1 MRARTERRLAK
12 IEAAV
17 RDVLLPDALVKLAFD
32 TFHSSGKLPEHDAL
46 ATAVVERAL
55 FGDDPE
61 DFGFGSR
68 FAGHEQSATWVRAP
82 VRETAADCVPP
93 REILFREAIFGDVS
107 VLDIARKALAALV
120 ADGADVTEPA
130 WLQDQLVPAFGTL
143 GLSLLGWSQT
153 LAIPPYEDQARRL
166 LDRVG
171 DLQRRLEQEPESG
184 LGTVRSATETFYE
197 AGGLPDDPLRDAVLA
212 NAEMRTLMRHA
223 AGEDVASELAAFGGV
238 AMAQGED
245 RERAIAR
252 LIGLVARRG

>member
-68 FAGHEQSATWVRAP
+68 FAGHEQSA
-82 VRETAADCVPP
+82 TAADCVPP

-184 LGTVRSATETFYE
+184 LGTVRSATERFTRP
-197 AGGLPDDPLRDAVLA
+197 GGC
-212 NAEMRTLMRHA
+212 RTIRCA
-223 AGEDVASELAAFGGV
+223 TPFW
-238 AMAQGED
+238 
-245 RERAIAR
+245 RTPRCAR
-252 LIGLVARRG
+252 